1 MPIFL
6 AVLLCAGVLAFL
18 IYRYDLYEKEPW
30 PLLVLTLIAGGLTG
44 WLAGRIEDA
53 ILLRLGEQGMELFTQ
68 AMLASVTEE
77 LLKLAVV
84 LGVAFVFHRE
94 FNDPLDGLIYGAFAG
109 LGAAVEESFFYVQLA
124 DDPGTAL
131 IGTELIRLLLHI
143 FLGGLAGFGVGLA
156 RFRLPAWRGIF
167 LAALSADLLLHFG
180 WDYLCGIPAQSMEA
194 ALGQRFIAIG
204 LMLTALLGFGLAVW
218 WGSCWSRTVH
228 APQSSKRL
236 WGWPFSLIFE
246 SKKD

>member
-6 AVLLCAGVLAFL
+6 AVLLCAGILALL

-30 PLLVLTLIAGGLTG
+30 PLLLLTFVAGGITG

-53 ILLRLGEQGMELFTQ
+53 VLIGMRERGGDLITQ
-68 AMLASVTEE
+68 AMLASITEE

-84 LGVAFVFHRE
+84 LGVAFVFRNE

-109 LGAAVEESFFYVQLA
+109 LGAAVEESYFYVQLA
-124 DDPGTAL
+124 GDVGIAL

-156 RFRLPAWRGIF
+156 RFRVPYWPGIF
-167 LAALSADLLLHFG
+167 LAALTADLLFHFG
-180 WDYLCGIPAQSMEA
+180 WDYFCGIPAQSAES

-204 LMLTALLGFGLAVW
+204 LMLAALVCFGVSVW
-218 WGSCWSRTVH
+218 WGSRWSRQVH
-228 APQSSKRL
+228 APKSSKRL
-236 WGWPFSLIFE
+236 WGWPFYLIFG
-246 SKKD
+246 SDKD